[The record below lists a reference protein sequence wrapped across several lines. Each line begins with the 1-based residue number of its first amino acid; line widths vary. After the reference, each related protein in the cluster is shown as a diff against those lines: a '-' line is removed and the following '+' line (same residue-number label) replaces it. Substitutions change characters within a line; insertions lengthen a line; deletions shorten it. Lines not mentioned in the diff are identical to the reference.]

1 MVIITTAE
9 THWSGRITLYLTT
22 DFAPWFGGSDG
33 FWFSLDVSFLF
44 KALETVWAFCLVLWV
59 STGFPAR
66 GRSVFSGAD
75 LWFCSGPGLRSSSK
89 AVLWS
94 GFPAEDNRNHTTV
107 TFGIYTEQLV
117 FSPHI
122 DGDFQ
127 CHTMRR
133 ILISLKETGFLYGWN
148 VQGLWRLLRTIIVL
162 FCTLKNTEINNDK

>member
-9 THWSGRITLYLTT
+9 THWSRRITLYLTT

-33 FWFSLDVSFLF
+33 SWFSLDASFLF
-44 KALETVWAFCLVLWV
+44 KALETVLAFSLILWV

-66 GRSVFSGAD
+66 GRFVFSGAD

-94 GFPAEDNRNHTTV
+94 GFPAEDNRNRSKV
-107 TFGIYTEQLV
+107 TYGIYTEQLL

-122 DGDFQ
+122 DGIKSKWWFTVSYHEESTDLPE
-127 CHTMRR
+127 RNW
-133 ILISLKETGFLYGWN
+133 LSLWMKCPGLVETQY
-148 VQGLWRLLRTIIVL
+148 RHCSVL
-162 FCTLKNTEINNDK
+162 HSK